1 MTDGDS
7 PKIEDAPTPGLFEAW
22 QLPEGSDSD
31 ERAESAA
38 RKNVPWWGWVL
49 LGFSILLTAVV
60 IAGFVIRVDY
70 FTIAPGEAVTLNG
83 LVKIDG
89 AKSFPD
95 KRGDIKLLFVRER
108 NHVNLWRYLQA
119 KLDSDIDL
127 YKEEQL
133 NPDNKSQTQLN
144 NQAIQQMADAKT
156 AATKVALESAG
167 FKVGQAPGLTVS
179 DLITGF
185 PAEKVLE
192 LGDVILSANGSK
204 ITRSQTLGDIVT
216 KLKAGD
222 KVTLEIE
229 RDGKKQTVEVPV
241 RVDPQSGRTLI
252 GVFASPRFQF
262 PVSVDVDTSSIGGPS
277 AGLAMSLAILDDL
290 TPGDLTGG
298 KHVAVTGTID
308 PDGRVGEIGGISQK
322 AVAARAAGAQLF
334 LVPQC
339 TSDNADALQSCKA
352 DLARATERA
361 GKNVKVIPVAT
372 MADALRALRAN
383 GGEAVEQ
390 VGASD
395 RAA

>member
-1 MTDGDS
+1 
-7 PKIEDAPTPGLFEAW
+7 
-22 QLPEGSDSD
+22 
-31 ERAESAA
+31 
-38 RKNVPWWGWVL
+38 
-49 LGFSILLTAVV
+49 
-60 IAGFVIRVDY
+60 
-70 FTIAPGEAVTLNG
+70 
-83 LVKIDG
+83 
-89 AKSFPD
+89 
-95 KRGDIKLLFVRER
+95 
-108 NHVNLWRYLQA
+108 
-119 KLDSDIDL
+119 
-127 YKEEQL
+127 
-133 NPDNKSQTQLN
+133 
-144 NQAIQQMADAKT
+144 
-156 AATKVALESAG
+156 
-167 FKVGQAPGLTVS
+167 
-179 DLITGF
+179 
-185 PAEKVLE
+185 
-192 LGDVILSANGSK
+192 
-204 ITRSQTLGDIVT
+204 
-216 KLKAGD
+216 
-222 KVTLEIE
+222 
-229 RDGKKQTVEVPV
+229 
-241 RVDPQSGRTLI
+241 
-252 GVFASPRFQF
+252 
-262 PVSVDVDTSSIGGPS
+262 VDVDTSSIGGPS